1 MIPGQL
7 PTPRP
12 DCRSK
17 VVRWSFAPLF
27 SFLVLLSLTLTIGCR
42 VTPKSTFTT
51 ERPNQHSFATEHFV
65 VFSDNEIHASDPLIS
80 ELQTLRNSVLETL
93 QLPEQRES
101 VKVYLFSDETSY
113 RWYMQSTWR
122 DLPPR
127 RAYFVGSS
135 RDLCVYSFR
144 SPHVEEDLRH
154 EFTHG
159 LLHAC
164 LQTVPLWL
172 DEGLAEYFEVSQD
185 SPGMVS
191 PVNLEEFTRAQSENW
206 SPGLFRLEL
215 ISDFRDLSQRDYAE
229 CWAWVH
235 FLLNS
240 TPEARDVLL
249 SYIQSLRSNKVPGR
263 LLEPLEAAVPSY
275 SGDLTAHIRQLQF
288 AGTGKL

>member
-1 MIPGQL
+1 MAPS
-7 PTPRP
+7 RP
-12 DCRSK
+12 PELRLEFRHLTDRAGTALAC
-17 VVRWSFAPLF
+17 
-27 SFLVLLSLTLTIGCR
+27 LVLCVLCGVVSGCR
-42 VTPKSTFTT
+42 LAPKSTFTM
-51 ERPNQHSFATEHFV
+51 ERPNRHSFATEHFV
-65 VFSDNEIHASDPLIS
+65 VYSDDEISADDPLLG
-80 ELQTLRNSVLETL
+80 ELQRLRASIMESL
-93 QLPEQRES
+93 QLPAQRDV
-101 VKVYLFSDETSY
+101 VKVYLFGDESSY

-164 LQTVPLWL
+164 LHTVPLWL
-172 DEGLAEYFEVSQD
+172 DEGLAEYFEAA
-185 SPGMVS
+185 PGTAEMVS
-191 PVNLEEFTRAQSENW
+191 AANLRELTQAQSEGW
-206 SPGLFRLEL
+206 SPNLYRLEL

-240 TPEARDVLL
+240 TQESRGVLL
-249 SYIQSLRSNKVPGR
+249 AYLESLRAQKVPGR
-263 LLEPLEAAVPSY
+263 LLERLEAEVPSY
-275 SGDLTAHIRQLQF
+275 AGDLTAHVHQLQF
-288 AGTGKL
+288 SATTQL

>member
-1 MIPGQL
+1 L
-7 PTPRP
+7 L
-12 DCRSK
+12 
-17 VVRWSFAPLF
+17 A
-27 SFLVLLSLTLTIGCR
+27 LVTCGLLLTTSGCR
-42 VTPKSTFTT
+42 ATPKSTFTT

-65 VFSDNEIHASDPLIS
+65 VFSDQEISADDPLIH
-80 ELQTLRNSVLETL
+80 ELRTLRTSVLETL
-93 QLPEQRES
+93 QLPEQRDS

-113 RWYMQSTWR
+113 RWYMQATWR

-127 RAYFVGSS
+127 RAYFVGST
-135 RDLCVYSFR
+135 RDFCVYSFR

-172 DEGLAEYFEVSQD
+172 DEGLAEYFEVSPY

-191 PVNLEEFTRAQSENW
+191 PANLAELTRAQAENW

-229 CWAWVH
+229 CWAWTH

-240 TPEARDVLL
+240 SPEARTVLL
-249 SYIQSLRSNKVPGR
+249 TYIQSLKSNKVPAR

-275 SGDLTAHIRQLQF
+275 AGDLAAHIRQLQF
-288 AGTGKL
+288 ANTGRL

>member
-1 MIPGQL
+1 MMPGQL
-7 PTPRP
+7 PALRP
-12 DCRSK
+12 DGHQLMAARPIALLWITLC
-17 VVRWSFAPLF
+17 
-27 SFLVLLSLTLTIGCR
+27 LVTIPGCR

-51 ERPNQHSFATEHFV
+51 ERPTEHSFATEHFV
-65 VFSDNEIHASDPLIS
+65 VFSDTEIPADDSLIR
-80 ELQTLRNSVLETL
+80 ELQSLRVSVLETL
-93 QLPEQRES
+93 ELPPQRDT
-101 VKVYLFSDETSY
+101 VKVYLFSDENSY

-164 LQTVPLWL
+164 LHTVPLWL
-172 DEGLAEYFEVSQD
+172 DEGLAEYFEVPSD

-191 PVNLEEFTRAQSENW
+191 SSNLEEVTRAQAENW

-235 FLLNS
+235 FMLNS
-240 TPEARDVLL
+240 TPEARTVLL
-249 SYIQSLRSNKVPGR
+249 TYLQSLRSNKVPGR
-263 LLEPLEAAVPSY
+263 LLEPLEVAVPSY
-275 SGDLTAHIRQLQF
+275 AGDLTAHLRQLHFSSTERQ
-288 AGTGKL
+288 

>member
-1 MIPGQL
+1 MIPSQP
-7 PTPRP
+7 PTLRT
-12 DCRSK
+12 DCRHK
-17 VVRWSFAPLF
+17 AAPHKPALF
-27 SFLVLLSLTLTIGCR
+27 CGLLLCVFIVGCR

-51 ERPNQHSFATEHFV
+51 ERPTRHSFATEHFV
-65 VFSDNEIHASDPLIS
+65 VFSDSEISAEDPLIH
-80 ELQTLRNSVLETL
+80 ELQTLRASVIETL
-93 QLPEQRES
+93 QLPPQRDS
-101 VKVYLFSDETSY
+101 IKVYLFSDENSY

-159 LLHAC
+159 LLHSC

-172 DEGLAEYFEVSQD
+172 DEGLAEYFEVPAD
-185 SPGMVS
+185 SPNMVS
-191 PVNLEEFTRAQSENW
+191 PANLEEFTRAQRENW

-249 SYIQSLRSNKVPGR
+249 TYVQSLRANKVPGR

-288 AGTGKL
+288 SSTGRL